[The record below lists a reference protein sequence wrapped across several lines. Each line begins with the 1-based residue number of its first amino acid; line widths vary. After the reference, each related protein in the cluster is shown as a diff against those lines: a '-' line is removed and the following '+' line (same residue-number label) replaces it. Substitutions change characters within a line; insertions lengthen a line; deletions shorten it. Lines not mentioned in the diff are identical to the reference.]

1 MMEILKHWDTT
12 LFLFLNSK
20 HNDFF
25 DVVMFWISKGY
36 FWIPVY
42 LLFLY
47 FMIKYYKYKTIYII
61 LAYALLI
68 TLTDQVS
75 VQLFKNFFHR
85 LRPCHEPAIEGI
97 VHTVNGY
104 CGGDYGFVSSHASNF
119 FGFTTLTILLLRK
132 KIKYL
137 SVILI
142 IWAST
147 ICYTRIYL
155 GVHYPGD
162 ILGGALVGIIL
173 AFGVYKLY
181 SFLSIKNLLK
191 KESQQDSG

>member
-1 MMEILKHWDTT
+1 MEILKHWDTT